1 MADNIVSGLF
11 GLSPEMYGEQQRRS
25 ALQEGITLAQL
36 DPAARGAAMTY
47 SGARGLGTAIGGAMG
62 VEDPQL
68 KLISARNSIV
78 QQIDQTNPQSI
89 LKGAQMLAQAGDQQ
103 GAMALAEYAR
113 KAQSEMALAQQRTA
127 EKMTPEQRNAFA
139 FAGSVAEPGTP
150 QFNQAYQQTLSQLIS
165 KEKPELTSGE
175 MKNANAIA
183 LLEGP
188 QGSPA
193 YNAKYASE
201 LQRLTSKAEGRPL
214 IKEIGVAEGT
224 REPVYTYQEG
234 NNPPQQITYKTVN
247 GQQTMI
253 PYTGGVDRTTA
264 KTQVSVSQKGEEA
277 FVTELGKLDA
287 KKVNE
292 AFTTRE
298 TAVSAINS
306 LNKLAQLPDNELI
319 TGQFATGRVGATN
332 LLTTLGLASPTDASK
347 LATSQQ
353 YQKVA
358 GDVILQTLGG
368 KLGSGFSN
376 ADREFI
382 ASLVPQLETDPTAR
396 RKLISFMQNKN
407 QDIVK
412 ETIRLENY
420 ARDKKGLSGF
430 EPKIPMSVA
439 PSQSRPYS
447 GLSDAELNAKIRAA
461 QAQQPQ

>member
-1 MADNIVSGLF
+1 MADIVAGLF
-11 GLSPEMYGEQQRRS
+11 GMNPQMYGEQQRVG
-25 ALQEGITLAQL
+25 ALQEGINLAQL
-36 DPAARGAAMTY
+36 DPAARGAALTY
-47 SGARGLGTAIGGAMG
+47 AGARGLGGAIAGAMG

-68 KLISARNSIV
+68 KLISARNAIA
-78 QQIDQTNPQSI
+78 QQIDQTNPESI

-113 KAQSEMALAQQRTA
+113 KAQSEVALAQQRMA
-127 EKMTPEQRNAFA
+127 EKMTPEQRNALA
-139 FAGSVAEPGTP
+139 FAGSVAEKGTP
-150 QFNQAYQQTLSQLIS
+150 QFNQAYQQTLSQLIN

-201 LQRLTSKAEGRPL
+201 LQRLTTKAEGRPL

-234 NNPPQQITYKTVN
+234 NNAPQQIVYKNVD
-247 GQQTMI
+247 GKQTML

-264 KTQVSVSQKGEEA
+264 KTQLTVSQKGEEA

-298 TAVSAINS
+298 NASSAINS

-332 LLTTLGLASPTDASK
+332 LLVTLGLASPTDVSK
-347 LATSQQ
+347 LSTSQE

-382 ASLVPQLETDPTAR
+382 ASLVPQLETNPNAR
-396 RKLISFMQNKN
+396 RQLISFMQNKN
-407 QDIVK
+407 QEIIK
-412 ETIRLENY
+412 ETVRLETY
-420 ARDKKGLSGF
+420 ARQNKGLTGF

-439 PSQSRPYS
+439 PSQPRPYS
-447 GLSDAELNAKIRAA
+447 GLTNEQLDAKIRAA